1 MSLSACAR
9 VWRWVED
16 CKHDNTSIPVCCTRV
31 AWSRPNKHFSPHLH
45 VEQCTKYRA
54 PPSPSLLRWSGH
66 DRVNDHYGVCA
77 MLERYGV
84 HRRVLLRKLVIA
96 IAAEWIS
103 LGKPCVSHSH
113 SCLAWDTCPPLL
125 LQMYSCVTVHVTAGA
140 AASLVDRSADTVGC
154 AHGGVGMLLCCLVV
168 FLCCCGA

>member
-1 MSLSACAR
+1 MIVL
-9 VWRWVED
+9 
-16 CKHDNTSIPVCCTRV
+16 
-31 AWSRPNKHFSPHLH
+31 
-45 VEQCTKYRA
+45 
-54 PPSPSLLRWSGH
+54 PPSLSLLRWSGH

-113 SCLAWDTCPPLL
+113 SCLAWDTCTSLL
-125 LQMYSCVTVHVTAGA
+125 WPMYSCVTVHVTAGT

-154 AHGGVGMLLCCLVV
+154 ALEELACLCAALCV
-168 FLCCCGA
+168 FVLAWGAVSLPFAGPPRPSVALGAGSFTLILASHM